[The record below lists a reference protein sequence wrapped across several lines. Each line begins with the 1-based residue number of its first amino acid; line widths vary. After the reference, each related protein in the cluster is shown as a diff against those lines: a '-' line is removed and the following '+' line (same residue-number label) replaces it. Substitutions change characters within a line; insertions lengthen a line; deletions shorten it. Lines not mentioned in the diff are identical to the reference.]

1 MEFLPFGATVSA
13 GGELAGGLNDVASV
27 KLAVSRESFQAA
39 CVKRRDA
46 SVPERS
52 WTQAPRPE

>member
-13 GGELAGGLNDVASV
+13 GGSLNDVASV

-39 CVKRRDA
+39 CLKRRDA